1 MTDLRLL
8 LRGRRLGYRH
18 RLRLGLWLHFSP
30 HLGFAPD
37 VDPPACELRGEAC
50 VLAFLAD
57 CQRQLAVGNDDVG
70 GLLVRDDI
78 HPDDVRRFEGIRDVA
93 LGALGPLDD
102 VDLLAAQLVHD
113 RLHAQTALADARA
126 PCVESG
132 LPSADRDLRPRAG
145 LASDPDDL
153 DLAVKDLRHLELEEP
168 LHERLVRAAHDDL
181 RSAKRPTDLEH
192 HDLARLPRE
201 VPFVRSLLG
210 ARQDRRRPA
219 VELHDRRAGV
229 EVADLGVDDVALAVG
244 VLGEDLIALGF
255 AERLLDHLLCR
266 LGADP
271 SERGGGLL
279 ERDHVAELSVRLD
292 LFRRVELDLDL
303 GILDLLDDGLEQEH
317 LEGAGLDVDLDVDV
331 LFIAVGALD
340 GPGDDVADD
349 LFGEALLG

>member
-1 MTDLRLL
+1 LAKAPSASPRSRHAGSGSRYAPRPDALPRRSTESSPVGERTTRTSSRLARAVRQATQVRCGRLRSGGDAVLTALGSLLLASEERAVLFIQVLLVRLCGLGFDLCHEIVTDLRLL
-8 LRGRRLGYRH
+8 LRGGRLGYRH
-18 RLRLGLWLHFSP
+18 RLRLGP
-30 HLGFAPD
+30 
-37 VDPPACELRGEAC
+37 
-50 VLAFLAD
+50 
-57 CQRQLAVGNDDVG
+57 
-70 GLLVRDDI
+70 
-78 HPDDVRRFEGIRDVA
+78 
-93 LGALGPLDD
+93 LGPLDD
-102 VDLLAAQLVHD
+102 VDLLATELVHD

-244 VLGEDLIALGF
+244 VVGED
-255 AERLLDHLLCR
+255 
-266 LGADP
+266 
-271 SERGGGLL
+271 
-279 ERDHVAELSVRLD
+279 
-292 LFRRVELDLDL
+292 
-303 GILDLLDDGLEQEH
+303 
-317 LEGAGLDVDLDVDV
+317 
-331 LFIAVGALD
+331 
-340 GPGDDVADD
+340 
-349 LFGEALLG
+349 